1 MASWVQEMGVKV
13 LNLHQE
19 LTAFVELSEIE
30 TQNLYQ
36 MIHSRIIIIPLLAV
50 MFLVMAGCHHD
61 SATMQELARIDS
73 MVYHQGEREGLP
85 LLQQMDI
92 KDFNNEEKS
101 YHSLLLTMAQYK
113 CYQPFTSDSVI
124 SEVVDY
130 YRKSGDK
137 VKYLKALVAQGCV
150 LEDLGNPDKAV
161 EVYHQAEIIRPI
173 ADTAMT
179 AYAKLRLAVLYQE
192 NIVGAKTIAV
202 EKYKEA
208 LDLYRF
214 LNDKHYQ
221 MLCLSIIGAIYRDY
235 KDKERQDSCLFFI
248 DSATELAKE
257 MNDTYFQFETLFMK
271 AEFFELVKFDY
282 RTAKN
287 LVVQA
292 IKIGGKE
299 IDHPRAHFCAAK
311 SYIKLGQRDS
321 ALYYLNHAPAI
332 RTYRDS
338 IMYFKALSEI
348 ALFDKDTERWVY
360 YYDKANG
367 IADSVLIHSLN
378 HRLRGVEK
386 KYDVQ
391 LAVLNRVQSEARL
404 NQALLLAALLALAL
418 FALAF
423 LVWRYKN
430 QLKMRQNEVEMLKA
444 DLDGSLHSLQQ
455 MQARLDSQ
463 GQDDEGKVR
472 QSDEL
477 RAIINQQI
485 SAVHQLMEWSYQY
498 DSEKF
503 AAKFKEMMTV
513 PGVSDDSNYWSHLQ
527 SLVNELHDNVLV
539 KAQEEAGGA
548 LTETELNLLALYC
561 CGFSRTVI
569 MVTMGYRSIGT
580 VYNKKITIAKK
591 LHVRDLDEFVR
602 RHTA

>member
-1 MASWVQEMGVKV
+1 
-13 LNLHQE
+13 
-19 LTAFVELSEIE
+19 
-30 TQNLYQ
+30 
-36 MIHSRIIIIPLLAV
+36 MIHIKNVFIPFIAV
-50 MFLVMAGCHHD
+50 FSLMIAGCKHD
-61 SATMQELARIDS
+61 SATMQELSRIDS
-73 MVYHQGEREGLP
+73 MVYHYHEQEALT
-85 LLQQMDI
+85 LLQQMNTEQLS
-92 KDFNNEEKS
+92 KEERS
-101 YHSLLLTMAQYK
+101 YHAVLLSMALYK
-113 CYQPFTSDSVI
+113 NYILNTSDSAINEAVN
-124 SEVVDY
+124 Y
-130 YRKSGDK
+130 YRSSGDRLE
-137 VKYLKALVAQGCV
+137 YLKALIAQGCV
-150 LEDLGNPDKAV
+150 NEDMGHLE
-161 EVYHQAEIIRPI
+161 QAAESYNRAEELPI
-173 ADTAMT
+173 ATDSALI
-179 AYAKLRLAVLYQE
+179 AYAKLRLGVLYQSQVIGT
-192 NIVGAKTIAV
+192 NTIALQ
-202 EKYKEA
+202 KYEEA
-208 LDLYRF
+208 LPLFRA
-214 LNDKHYQ
+214 LGDKHYE
-221 MLCLSIIGAIYRDY
+221 LICLTSLGGIYRNIDE
-235 KDKERQDSCLFFI
+235 KH
-248 DSATELAKE
+248 DSAVVVMKDAIALAQELGDQYHTFA
-257 MNDTYFQFETLFMK
+257 NRYLL
-271 AEFFELVKFDY
+271 AEYYLVREQDY
-282 RTAKN
+282 SLSKKYA
-287 LVVQA
+287 LQA
-292 IKIGGKE
+292 VSADPAI
-299 IDHPRAHFCAAK
+299 IDHPRAHYRLAS
-311 SYIKLGQRDS
+311 SYMLLGQPDS
-321 ALYYLNHAPAI
+321 AVYYLKNAPQAVSA
-332 RTYRDS
+332 RDS
-338 IMYFKALSEI
+338 IVYYELLSE
-348 ALFDKDTERWVY
+348 LEHRYWKDEGKSKY
-360 YYDKANG
+360 YIQLAHA
-367 IADSVLIHSLN
+367 IADSVTINGLN
-378 HRLRGVEK
+378 DRLLAVEK

-463 GQDDEGKVR
+463 EQDDEGKAR

-477 RAIINQQI
+477 RAIISQQI

-498 DSEKF
+498 DGDKF

-580 VYNKKITIAKK
+580 VYNKKIAIAKK